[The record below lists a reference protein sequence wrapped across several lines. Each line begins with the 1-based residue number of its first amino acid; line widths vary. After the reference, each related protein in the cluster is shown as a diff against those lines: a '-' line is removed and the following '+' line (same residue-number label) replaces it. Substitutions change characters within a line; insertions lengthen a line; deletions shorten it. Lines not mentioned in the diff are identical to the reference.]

1 MTMQVVS
8 VPLDM
13 LAPYAN
19 NAKLHTE
26 EQISAVA
33 ASIREFGFRFP
44 IVAWHDEDG
53 TAEIVAGHA
62 RAEAARRVGMREV
75 PVVFADDLTDAQR
88 RALTLVD
95 NSTTMMTGWDEDLL
109 AYELDVLADELDMSE
124 LGFSDEL
131 PEVPGDDGEDGG
143 VRMTFTLAP
152 EQRAVI
158 ESALAKADT
167 SGTETFGNDSR
178 DGNALYQIVSEWAGG
193 RG

>member
-131 PEVPGDDGEDGG
+131 PEAPGDEGVG

-152 EQRAVI
+152 EQRAAI